1 MTGLTAAEL
10 ITVSAAGLLVGTSK
24 AGLKGVNIV
33 VVALLVQV
41 YDAKEQT
48 GILLPLLIF
57 GDVLAVTYYRRHTK
71 WIYLAKLLPAMII
84 GVILA
89 AILGDRL
96 DAGAFKI
103 WLGIIVLVSAVIL
116 FWREMRSTN
125 DFPQGLWFAGSLGVA
140 GGFASMI
147 GNLAGAFANMF
158 FLATRMPKNEIIG
171 TSAWLFFILNLVK
184 VPFHIWSW
192 ETINMNSLQSS
203 LIILPSLLIGFWVGL
218 KIVGLINEKV
228 YRYILFA
235 ATAIGAILIL
245 T

>member
-10 ITVSAAGLLVGTSK
+10 ITVCAAGLLVGTSK